1 MRIVV
6 VRNGAVIR
14 EYRDQALICD
24 DCWNGAIWNNN
35 DDENKMRYETFS
47 VNVGIP
53 LLKNDKVWV
62 EAYCSKFDEE
72 VSGMEVQ
79 ADPKGTWFSGHLV
92 NRL

>member
-1 MRIVV
+1 
-6 VRNGAVIR
+6 
-14 EYRDQALICD
+14 
-24 DCWNGAIWNNN
+24 
-35 DDENKMRYETFS
+35 MRYETFS